1 MEIFNMDRASI
12 EKLRLQPVIKVRKS
26 KSSVKLLSDD
36 NRFKAEISYWDIKI
50 GTPHN
55 KQVISLSYN
64 DMKELRKLLR
74 KAIGNGR
81 ICKRRIL

>member
-1 MEIFNMDRASI
+1 MEIFNMDKKYV
-12 EKLRLQPVIKVRKS
+12 EKLRLQPVIEVHKS
-26 KSSVKLLSDD
+26 KSLVKLQSDD

-50 GTPHN
+50 GTMYN

-74 KAIGNGR
+74 KAIKSENN
-81 ICKRRIL
+81 KSV